1 METSLIIRS
10 YMIVFSI
17 AALVLQTI
25 GLTGNMWFGFSLTMN
40 KNGINVTGKM
50 HGGLLEFTPLEIC
63 DGSETTCKTPDQFPE
78 NQRRTF
84 DEMDRKFSD
93 ILKVLR
99 SLVITGIATSS
110 CGMVMLFLYLF
121 TSKRPK
127 TLLCTGTASAIA
139 WMFAALPVFTAIGVQ
154 LYLNM
159 NIKRSSKFLT
169 TTGTSEVEDQLHI
182 SFITP
187 WDLIIIGVG
196 GGLAFIVGILVF
208 LTTVD
213 KSRNTPKVRFR
224 KISRDTD
231 EIRIVENEEEF
242 TDEEEEF

>member
-1 METSLIIRS
+1 MWYGYAYFYICSL
-10 YMIVFSI
+10 
-17 AALVLQTI
+17 Q
-25 GLTGNMWFGFSLTMN
+25 
-40 KNGINVTGKM
+40 K
-50 HGGLLEFTPLEIC
+50 
-63 DGSETTCKTPDQFPE
+63 DQ
-78 NQRRTF
+78 RHYC
-84 DEMDRKFSD
+84 
-93 ILKVLR
+93 V
-99 SLVITGIATSS
+99 
-110 CGMVMLFLYLF
+110 
-121 TSKRPK
+121 
-127 TLLCTGTASAIA
+127 TGTASAIA

-159 NIKRSSKFLT
+159 NIKRSSQFL
-169 TTGTSEVEDQLHI
+169 TTGTSEAEDQLHI

-196 GGLAFIVGILVF
+196 GGLAFVVGILVF